1 MTDSNEPQER
11 YIVPGLVR
19 GLSILQCFSDDDQE
33 LGVSEIARRIGTTRS
48 TAFRLVYTLE
58 HLGFLAKVGD
68 SKRYRIGSRV
78 LELGYRYLSTLDIV
92 ELARPIIEQLRDD
105 TNTSTHLIIRDGRE
119 VVYVARCNSRT
130 MFSSNVG
137 VGTRLPAH
145 GTAPG
150 RLLLSRLPTTE
161 VVALYDGIELEA
173 LTKQT
178 PTSIGALI
186 SQIEKDR
193 DELSI
198 VSWGY
203 FDPKVSSIAAP
214 VCDRDGDA
222 VAAVSVSCPMGTYE
236 RDVFEGRIRQLV
248 EAAASD
254 ISQALGYW
262 KTDAEPASA

>member
-1 MTDSNEPQER
+1 MSDDDKPQER

-19 GLSILQCFSDDDQE
+19 GLKILQCFSDEDQE

-58 HLGFLAKVGD
+58 HLGFLTRVGD

-92 ELARPIIEQLRDD
+92 ELAKPVLEALRDS
-105 TNTSTHLIIRDGRE
+105 TNTSTHLIIRDGSE
-119 VVYVARCNSRT
+119 IVYVDRCNSRM

-145 GTAPG
+145 ATAPG

-161 VVALYDGIELEA
+161 VVSLYDGIELEA
-173 LTKQT
+173 HTEQT
-178 PTSIGALI
+178 PATIGALI
-186 SQIEKDR
+186 SRIEKDR
-193 DELSI
+193 QEPSI
-198 VSWGY
+198 VSWGF

-214 VCDRDGDA
+214 VCDRTGNA
-222 VAAVSVSCPMGTYE
+222 VAAVSVSCPMGTYD
-236 RDVFEGRIRQLV
+236 RDEFDGRIRELV
-248 EAAASD
+248 EAAAGE

-262 KTDAEPASA
+262 KES

>member
-1 MTDSNEPQER
+1 LADDTEPQER

-19 GLSILQCFSDDDQE
+19 GLAILQAFSDHEQE
-33 LGVSEIARRIGTTRS
+33 LGISDIARKIGTTRS

-58 HLGFLAKVGD
+58 HLGFLQKVGG

-78 LELGYRYLSTLDIV
+78 LELGYSFLSTLDIV
-92 ELARPIIEQLRDD
+92 ELAKPVLEKLRDD

-119 VVYVARCNSRT
+119 VVYVARCNSRM
-130 MFSSNVG
+130 MFSSTVG

-150 RLLLSRLPTTE
+150 RVLLSRLPTTE
-161 VVALYDGIELEA
+161 VVALYDGVKLDSH
-173 LTKQT
+173 TSQT

-193 DELSI
+193 EESSI
-198 VSWGY
+198 VSWGF

-214 VCDRDGDA
+214 VFDRSGSA
-222 VAAVSVSCPMGTYE
+222 VAAVSVSCPMGTYDKDE
-236 RDVFEGRIRQLV
+236 FDVRIRQLV
-248 EAAASD
+248 ESAAD
-254 ISQALGYW
+254 EVSQALGFW
-262 KTDAEPASA
+262 RAAADS